1 MGKVVDEYLSSGGKI
16 SWMNYGEIES
26 EQKKIN
32 GMIAKYG
39 DKGGAYYT
47 KQVFKSAIGTLGAI
61 NESVE
66 MATRLSVFKAL
77 RDFGVPVDKAASI
90 SKNLSVNFNKK
101 GTGTPL
107 INTFYLFSNAGF
119 QSLYAGMKALKT
131 PRGQKRAA
139 ALFGLGMAYP
149 FMQQAIIDM
158 VSGDDD
164 EKDFY
169 NNLISAEE
177 QSNSYII
184 PIGDYRSVKIPKP
197 YGMLKVFFNAGHELG
212 ALSMDGDVGE
222 HTGNMVST
230 LVSSFDPITGNMSNK
245 YSALTPTS
253 LRPFVEVNFLNRD
266 YNKAPILP
274 DSYGVEESDYLRYFE
289 RTNQI
294 YKDVAKN
301 VYWNAGLDVSPETL
315 EYLVND
321 ATGGVIT
328 TMFKGIELGQVALK
342 GTELNPNRIPFYSK
356 FVVDMKAQ
364 EFRYTKDF
372 WEIYNDSKKKEIG
385 VIKRD
390 NAIKYAK
397 EGNAIRKSKGEP
409 EIIKDLNKKIR
420 EIDKNQKEVKLQKE
434 QREDYKKPKERK

>member
-1 MGKVVDEYLSSGGKI
+1 
-16 SWMNYGEIES
+16 
-26 EQKKIN
+26 
-32 GMIAKYG
+32 
-39 DKGGAYYT
+39 
-47 KQVFKSAIGTLGAI
+47 
-61 NESVE
+61 

-101 GTGTPL
+101 GTATPL
-107 INTFYLFSNAGF
+107 INTIYLFSNAGF
-119 QSLYAGMKALKT
+119 QSLYAGVKALKT

-149 FMQQAIIDM
+149 FMQQAIIEM
-158 VSGDDD
+158 VSGDDK
-164 EKDFY
+164 EEDFY
-169 NNLISAEE
+169 MNAITAEE
-177 QSNSYII
+177 NASSYII
-184 PIGDYRSVKIPKP
+184 PTGNYQFFKIPKP

-212 ALSMDGDVGE
+212 ALSMDGDVAE

-253 LRPFVEVNFLNRD
+253 LRPFVEINFLNRD
-266 YNKAPILP
+266 YKGAPVLP
-274 DSYGVEESDYLRYFE
+274 DSYGVEGPDYLRYFE
-289 RTNQI
+289 RTNQL

-301 VYWNAGLDVSPETL
+301 MYWKTNEMADVSPETL

-328 TMFKGIELGQVALK
+328 TMFKGIELGQAALK
-342 GTELNPNRIPFYSK
+342 GTDVNPNRIPFYSK
-356 FVVDMKAQ
+356 FVVDMKTQ
-364 EFRYTKDF
+364 EYRYTSDF
-372 WEIYNDSKKKEIG
+372 YEVYNDSKKKDIG
-385 VIKRD
+385 TIKLD

-409 EIIKDLNKKIR
+409 EIIKDLDKKIR
-420 EIDKNQKEVKLQKE
+420 EIKKNQAEVKLQKE